1 MLPSGPQGF
10 PQPSENINKQP
21 DQVTDLEIT
30 GRASHPPSSVGGVWL
45 LASPRAWGL
54 GPSQLR
60 TVLSDVHLPSHS
72 PSVLVEKLMPWREL
86 AGRSGPHPGELG
98 PPAPCT
104 DRPLRVRRWAR
115 AQTRMS
121 INAAV
126 GELTHALAG
135 IKSLFITL
143 SRHQNTLW
151 RGLK

>member
-30 GRASHPPSSVGGVWL
+30 GRPPTHLVLWVVSGFWPP
-45 LASPRAWGL
+45 PRAWGL